1 MARPKLLL
9 LDEPMAGVNPTLA
22 RTIEGYL
29 TDLSREGLTMVLVEH
44 ELDVV
49 ERLSATVVVMAEGNV
64 IATGTMADLRRN
76 EEVIRAYLA
85 G

>member
-1 MARPKLLL
+1 AEPKMLL

-22 RTIEGYL
+22 RLIERYL
-29 TDLSREGLTMVLVEH
+29 IDLAAEGITMMLVEH

-49 ERLSATVVVMAEGNV
+49 ERLSDNVVVMAQGRT
-64 IATGTMADLRRN
+64 IATGSMAELRKN
-76 EEVIRAYLA
+76 EEVVRAYLE

>member
-1 MARPKLLL
+1 MTDPKLIL

-29 TDLSREGLTMVLVEH
+29 LDLAADGVTMLLVEH

-49 ERLSATVVVMAEGNV
+49 ERLSDNVVVMAQGRT
-64 IATGTMADLRRN
+64 IATGSMAELREN
-76 EEVIRAYLA
+76 EEVVRAYLE